1 MCKIGRKMSNIRK
14 KISERYI
21 KPLQGQRNSSSC
33 ERNESLISG
42 LFSIVVNVC
51 LVWFGHVDND
61 LHIVRYLIHDTVLH
75 ERHSDVPCSHI
86 HLFRCN
92 CKMLCVSIQIH
103 FDVSNDFQFSHLL
116 MTILARFSEP
126 PRMTVLCLP
135 VRPCSFLS
143 STGIHRIS
151 QSCGS
156 HGFPL
161 TLRLAAPCLPVLY

>member
-1 MCKIGRKMSNIRK
+1 MWSHFRM
-14 KISERYI
+14 
-21 KPLQGQRNSSSC
+21 QRSGFFRCRMPFPFLNSSLRMFRTVSVLCLCTPHLLSC
-33 ERNESLISG
+33 TEELLS
-42 LFSIVVNVC
+42 
-51 LVWFGHVDND
+51 
-61 LHIVRYLIHDTVLH
+61 HDT
-75 ERHSDVPCSHI
+75 
-86 HLFRCN
+86 LFRCD

-161 TLRLAAPCLPVLY
+161 TWRSAAPCLPVLY